1 MIAWFPAALLEDYV
15 SFEKV
20 ADNGAN
26 DAVDVTFTH
35 RGRSVTGRLYV
46 DFVAERYRSVDGGGS
61 GPLAGF
67 PCPLTWAGRISR
79 KQRGWCSSFS
89 SRLTACCALFVVS
102 LDLSSSPV
110 DPTSTVPERPIL
122 GIIRAPVPPRSFPGQ
137 PGGSDRGSGPLQADS
152 QAGWRPPLRAL
163 SLSWGPLARQT
174 IRQAAPVDA

>member
-110 DPTSTVPERPIL
+110 DPTSGPPKRPIL
-122 GIIRAPVPPRSFPGQ
+122 GIPAAHRCRPGASRSGLEDRTVGPDRCRRIRMHADARPSLLFRSRGGAWPG
-137 PGGSDRGSGPLQADS
+137 RLSG
-152 QAGWRPPLRAL
+152 R
-163 SLSWGPLARQT
+163 
-174 IRQAAPVDA
+174 